1 MATPSI
7 APNII
12 ITPSKGKGD
21 TEISVKAKN
30 VHTGRVPRTQESI
43 AQVVRGINSV
53 TLTTIEAAKPL
64 FVEFDNESPT
74 IGKEG
79 GVLKITGKSN
89 AATLNFTISVE
100 ATISI
105 TTPESYK
112 ANSVVTNNNT
122 AIEDD
127 PGASNEY
134 PFEVEFN
141 IPANKTVEALS
152 ASLIVTPDDTADS
165 AKTASITQ
173 AAGDPYL
180 YIDETGT
187 TEYTVNLDQT
197 GSAKTVSIISNTD
210 WTFLNE

>member
-7 APNII
+7 APNIT
-12 ITPSKGKGD
+12 ITPSKGNGD
-21 TEISVKAKN
+21 TIISVKATEI
-30 VHTGRVPRTQESI
+30 HTGRLPRTQESI
-43 AQVVRGINSV
+43 AQVVDGINSV

-64 FVEFDNESPT
+64 FVEFDTESLT
-74 IGKEG
+74 IDKEG

-89 AATLNFTISVE
+89 AATLNFTISE
-100 ATISI
+100 GATISI
-105 TTPESYK
+105 TTPASYK
-112 ANSVVTNNNT
+112 ANSVVTDNNT
-122 AIEDD
+122 AIEGD

-134 PFEVEFN
+134 LFEVEFN
-141 IPANKTVEALS
+141 IPANKTVNALS
-152 ASLIVTPDDTADS
+152 ASLVVTPDDTADS

-180 YIDETGT
+180 YINEIGT

-197 GSAKTVSIISNTD
+197 GSAENVSIISNTD

>member
-7 APNII
+7 APNIT
-12 ITPSKGKGD
+12 ITPSQGNGD
-21 TEISVKAKN
+21 KVISVKATKI
-30 VHTGRVPRTQESI
+30 HTGRVPRTQESI
-43 AQVVRGINSV
+43 AQVVGGINSV

-89 AATLNFTISVE
+89 AAKLNFKISDEPTIP
-100 ATISI
+100 I
-105 TTPESYK
+105 TTPTSYT
-112 ANSVVTNNNT
+112 ANSVVTDNDT
-122 AIEDD
+122 AIDSD

-134 PFEVEFN
+134 PFEVDFD
-141 IPANKTVEALS
+141 IPANKTVEALL
-152 ASLIVTPDDTADS
+152 ASLIVTPDDTPDS

-173 AAGDPYL
+173 DAGDPYL
-180 YIDETGT
+180 YINEDGT
-187 TEYTVNLDQT
+187 IEYNVDLDQD
-197 GSAKTVSIISNTD
+197 GSVKTVSIISNTE